1 MFQNEAQD
9 VPKQIAS
16 PAPAEGKGKTKGE
29 DKGKG
34 KRKEE
39 GRGGGKKGRG
49 IRWPLNMQMRLRVG
63 QQKAAE
69 GSVRRGRR

>member
-1 MFQNEAQD
+1 MRERERGGRTFFLFQNEAQD

-39 GRGGGKKGRG
+39 NRGGG
-49 IRWPLNMQMRLRVG
+49 
-63 QQKAAE
+63 
-69 GSVRRGRR
+69 